1 MMHGTIDFTP
11 ESQRVLLRAGREAAE
26 LGHEIIGT
34 EHVLLALT
42 SVRDAGLA
50 TTWANLGVDSA
61 AVRATTL
68 AMLGIPVEQQAHGYA
83 LSVEEVPELPYTHRV
98 KHALELAMREALD
111 ADGGRVTS
119 SVLMLGLLREGE
131 GVAAKALQQFDV
143 TGQKARDA
151 VKAR

>member
-1 MMHGTIDFTP
+1 MMRGTIDFTP

-50 TTWANLGVDSA
+50 TTWANLGVDPA

-68 AMLGIPVEQQAHGYA
+68 TMLGVSVELQARGYA
-83 LSVEEVPELPYTHRV
+83 LSVEEVPELPYTHRM
-98 KHALELAMREALD
+98 KHVLELAMREALD
-111 ADGGRVTS
+111 ADGGRVIAST
-119 SVLMLGLLREGE
+119 LLLGLLRERE
-131 GVAAKALQQFDV
+131 GVAAKALQQFEV
-143 TGQKARDA
+143 TVEGVRNEINHQ
-151 VKAR
+151 